1 MWAARIWLVRG
12 KARED
17 GSGVVGRGQVIQDL
31 LPIRRFW
38 TLSYEAVLRA
48 RMLGYEEK
56 NHLWES
62 S

>member
-31 LPIRRFW
+31 LPIRRF
-38 TLSYEAVLRA
+38 
-48 RMLGYEEK
+48 
-56 NHLWES
+56 
-62 S
+62 